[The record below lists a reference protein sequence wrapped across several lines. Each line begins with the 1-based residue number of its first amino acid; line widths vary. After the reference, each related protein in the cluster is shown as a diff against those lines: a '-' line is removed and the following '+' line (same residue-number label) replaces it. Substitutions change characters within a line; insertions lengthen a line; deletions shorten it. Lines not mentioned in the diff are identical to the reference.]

1 MLKSKGQIM
10 TGEAHASDEYEAR
23 LEASEDSPLKAAG
36 RWTAAIFSAT
46 LGDAEFEARGAEV
59 VVHSRTDDSVLLRM
73 ETSNL
78 EEAERLIV
86 QIRKDLD
93 ELSTV
98 DFVDE
103 WGQGNTQS
111 GRHSK
116 ES

>member
-1 MLKSKGQIM
+1 M
-10 TGEAHASDEYEAR
+10 TVEAHASDEYEAR

-59 VVHSRTDDSVLLRM
+59 VVHSRTDDTVLLRM

-111 GRHSK
+111 GRHTK